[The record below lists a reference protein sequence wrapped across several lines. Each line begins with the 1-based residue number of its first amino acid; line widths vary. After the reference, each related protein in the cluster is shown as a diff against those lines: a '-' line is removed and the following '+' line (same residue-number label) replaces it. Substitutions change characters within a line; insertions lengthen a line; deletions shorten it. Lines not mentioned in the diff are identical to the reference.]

1 MRNVSANSLDVA
13 RLHSSAARCRICSRG
28 MDTADASAKPTE
40 GPLMSRLRQNI
51 NIELADGAKDQLE
64 RVRSRNGMTQKELV
78 ARLINW
84 FSQQDHVVQQI
95 ILGQIPQEVAPD
107 VAKLM
112 LERIADAAPA
122 AREAAA
128 AEINRRL
135 SRGNGSGVHA

>member
-1 MRNVSANSLDVA
+1 
-13 RLHSSAARCRICSRG
+13 
-28 MDTADASAKPTE
+28 
-40 GPLMSRLRQNI
+40 MSRLRQNI

-64 RVRSRNGMTQKELV
+64 RVRGRNGMTQKELV

-112 LERIADAAPA
+112 LERIADEKPARIERAAT
-122 AREAAA
+122 EF
-128 AEINRRL
+128 RRHANA
-135 SRGNGSGVHA
+135 GNA